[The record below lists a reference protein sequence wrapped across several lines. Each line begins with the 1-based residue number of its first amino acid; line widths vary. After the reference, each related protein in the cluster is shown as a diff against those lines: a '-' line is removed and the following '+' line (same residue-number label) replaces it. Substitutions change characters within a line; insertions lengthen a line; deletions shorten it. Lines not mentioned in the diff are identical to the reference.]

1 VARFEL
7 LGMSEHAQQI
17 LANIGLEANLVLEI
31 LAIGHLKRAKAG
43 QALLTPESTT
53 QEMPIVLTGLLKVMR
68 QNAHQ
73 DEVFLYYIEA
83 GETCAMSITCC
94 LEAKK
99 VSYKVVAEEDT
110 TMWMI
115 PTTFID
121 SWIIRYPSFRRFVF
135 QSYQTRFEELMA
147 TIDTVVFH
155 KMDQRLYQYLLDTK
169 QATGSFE
176 IHKTHQQIADELNT
190 SRVVVSRLLKQ
201 LENEGKLEH
210 HRNQID
216 IL

>member
-1 VARFEL
+1 MARFEL

-17 LANIGLEANLVLEI
+17 LAKIGLEANLVLEI

-43 QALLTPESTT
+43 RAVLTPESTT

-99 VSYKVVAEEDT
+99 VSYKVVCGRRYHYVDDSHNLHRFVDYK
-110 TMWMI
+110 I
-115 PTTFID
+115 PFI
-121 SWIIRYPSFRRFVF
+121 PSFRFPIL
-135 QSYQTRFEELMA
+135 S
-147 TIDTVVFH
+147 
-155 KMDQRLYQYLLDTK
+155 
-169 QATGSFE
+169 
-176 IHKTHQQIADELNT
+176 NT
-190 SRVVVSRLLKQ
+190 L
-201 LENEGKLEH
+201 
-210 HRNQID
+210 
-216 IL
+216 